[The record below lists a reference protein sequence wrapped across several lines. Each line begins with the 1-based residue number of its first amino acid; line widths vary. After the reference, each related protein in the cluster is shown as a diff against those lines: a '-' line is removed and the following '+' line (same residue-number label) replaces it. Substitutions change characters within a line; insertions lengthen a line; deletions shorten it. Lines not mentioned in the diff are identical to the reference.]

1 MDDQDRTTL
10 VLCAIA
16 LAIAIVAAST
26 VTIERVNTRTASND
40 TPPGTTGLA
49 RPHPPLDRAAGE
61 PIQMTGTPSGANIRQ
76 RP

>member
-1 MDDQDRTTL
+1 MDPNDRAAL
-10 VLCAIA
+10 VLSAVA

-26 VTIERVNTRTASND
+26 VTLERVNTRTASND
-40 TPPGTTGLA
+40 APPGTVGLA

-61 PIQMTGTPSGANIRQ
+61 PIPTTGVPSNANIRQ